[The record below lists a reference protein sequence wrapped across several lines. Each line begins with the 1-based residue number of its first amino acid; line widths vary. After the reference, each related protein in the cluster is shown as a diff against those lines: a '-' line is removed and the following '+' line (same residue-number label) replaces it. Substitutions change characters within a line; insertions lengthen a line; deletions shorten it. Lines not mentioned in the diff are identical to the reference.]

1 MDLAHPALPRDE
13 VVAVAT
19 GTAFV
24 VIGILAGAVA
34 AVRRRGGVRV
44 FAWLGVWSAL
54 YGLQE
59 LAGTASVVAALPS
72 SMQAAVPFV
81 KTTISY
87 LVVVAATL
95 AWRELSVGRLRR
107 LLEANVV
114 AGLAIAA
121 GGVGASLAR
130 SDARVFAL
138 GNALLAVFG
147 LLVLV
152 AAVVLPETLLGRDL
166 RLPHRGVLAAGTLAF
181 AIEALYANLARPL
194 GYPSPRL
201 LDSLGFAALLFAF
214 GWVALRM
221 VVDRE
226 RRLLSIENELAVAR
240 RLQLSILPTATPDLR
255 GARVAAVYEPM
266 TAVAGDFY
274 EFLPVD
280 ERRAGFLVA
289 DVSGHG
295 VPAALIASMIKVAVH
310 SVAASA
316 ADPAELLV
324 RLRGA
329 LHGHLRGQYVTAA
342 CLWLDT
348 EARTARYSAAG
359 HPPLAL
365 WRAAEDRLS
374 RVESNGILFGVEVDS
389 PYPTL
394 ELALAPGDRLVLY
407 TDGLTEAE
415 NASGEP
421 FGDSRL
427 EQVLNEL
434 RSRPAEEASRA
445 LLAAVRAWVPPS
457 VPQQDDITLLVID
470 LLERL
475 PREPGPLEPRST
487 L

>member
-1 MDLAHPALPRDE
+1 MDLAHPPLPRDE

-24 VIGILAGAVA
+24 VIGFLAGAVA
-34 AVRRRGGVRV
+34 TVRRRGGVRV

-72 SMQAAVPFV
+72 SMPAAVAFV

-114 AGLAIAA
+114 AGLVIAA
-121 GGVGASLAR
+121 GGVGATLAR
-130 SDARVFAL
+130 SDTRLFAL

-152 AAVVLPETLLGRDL
+152 AAVVLPESLVGRDLL
-166 RLPHRGVLAAGTLAF
+166 RLPHRGVLVAGTLAF

-201 LDSLGFAALLFAF
+201 LGSLGFAALLFAF
-214 GWVALRM
+214 GWVALQM

-226 RRLLSIENELAVAR
+226 RRLRSIENELAVAR
-240 RLQLSILPTATPDLR
+240 RLQMSILPTATPDLR

-365 WRAAEDRLS
+365 WRAAEGRLS

-389 PYPTL
+389 PYPTR

-421 FGDSRL
+421 FGDSQL
-427 EQVLNEL
+427 EQVLGEL

-470 LLERL
+470 L
-475 PREPGPLEPRST
+475 T
-487 L
+487 H